1 MEDLENRESAYEA
14 VKKAADDVISKAG
27 TAADPAVR
35 GKERW
40 AHKIF
45 HIKDKK
51 DTSSSSFCLK
61 KCEITSM

>member
-35 GKERW
+35 GKEQS
-40 AHKIF
+40 AHKI
-45 HIKDKK
+45 
-51 DTSSSSFCLK
+51 L
-61 KCEITSM
+61 